1 MGLACTRVP
10 SQNKDKQGRAPAQL
24 VLLLSD
30 SLSNIQHALV
40 HLAIAVTPWTRDRPV
55 HIGTLYLPVYV
66 ITPATNPK
74 QRPPPHVIEYVEC
87 WPEALRP
94 QVSLARRDNAPTMA
108 TAGRRR
114 SITSSLGRSSR
125 EQSLAAPT
133 DKALSKSPSNSAL
146 SVNSDG
152 PGDSRDGALDRLR
165 SRNSDDGRSDSS
177 SNNHKR
183 RLSGLFKRKKQR
195 TATKDGGSRDDLSQ
209 IDPADSPVSAADI
222 RRPGDVSRNY
232 SDDSLGL
239 HKSVASSLLT
249 EDSDSEPASAR

>member
-1 MGLACTRVP
+1 
-10 SQNKDKQGRAPAQL
+10 
-24 VLLLSD
+24 
-30 SLSNIQHALV
+30 
-40 HLAIAVTPWTRDRPV
+40 
-55 HIGTLYLPVYV
+55 
-66 ITPATNPK
+66 
-74 QRPPPHVIEYVEC
+74 
-87 WPEALRP
+87 
-94 QVSLARRDNAPTMA
+94 MA

-146 SVNSDG
+146 SVSSDG

-183 RLSGLFKRKKQR
+183 RLSGLFKRKKQHA
-195 TATKDGGSRDDLSQ
+195 ATKNGGGRDDLSQ
-209 IDPADSPVSAADI
+209 IDPTDSPVFAADI
-222 RRPGDVSRNY
+222 RRPGDVPRNY

-249 EDSDSEPASAR
+249 EEESDSEPASAR

>member
-1 MGLACTRVP
+1 
-10 SQNKDKQGRAPAQL
+10 
-24 VLLLSD
+24 
-30 SLSNIQHALV
+30 
-40 HLAIAVTPWTRDRPV
+40 
-55 HIGTLYLPVYV
+55 
-66 ITPATNPK
+66 
-74 QRPPPHVIEYVEC
+74 
-87 WPEALRP
+87 
-94 QVSLARRDNAPTMA
+94 MA

-125 EQSLAAPT
+125 EQSLAAAAPI
-133 DKALSKSPSNSAL
+133 DKALSKSASNSAL

-152 PGDSRDGALDRLR
+152 PGDSHDGARDRLR

-195 TATKDGGSRDDLSQ
+195 TATKDGGAGSRDDLSQ
-209 IDPADSPVSAADI
+209 IDPTDSPVFAADI
-222 RRPGDVSRNY
+222 RRPGDVPRNY

-249 EDSDSEPASAR
+249 EESDSEPASASASAR